1 MAIAIAPC
9 PFCRSNHLHLNH
21 SGLSYC
27 VVCQS
32 CRCKG
37 PHRDELEAAI
47 GRWNRTARLVEE
59 LAPPEPEKHGKQGPG
74 RTGTG
79 PRAHQGCSAGY

>member
-1 MAIAIAPC
+1 MAIAIEPC

-37 PHRDELEAAI
+37 PHRDELETAI
-47 GRWNRTARLVEE
+47 GRWNQTSRLVEE
-59 LAPPEPEKHGKQGPG
+59 LAPSQDDSRPHSAVAAPG
-74 RTGTG
+74 SLATTHDLGANR
-79 PRAHQGCSAGY
+79 